1 MPDKEGSGQPRY
13 CTSCGAQITPDNAFC
28 TSCGASIPPPRIE
41 SEGVP
46 PQASF
51 AGEMSLSS
59 SASRSVLKE
68 VLGPVR
74 RLSIPSTSNLQG
86 LLSGTVRWFGRLPAA
101 IKVVLTVLVLLSLLV
116 LLSPIGPVVAAVMA
130 GVSIIALIARVAQ
143 HKSTMG
149 WGITLATSLIL
160 TLLLSGI
167 SGILDSGNSTE
178 DIVSNRGDPTT
189 REAVG
194 GEDDYEVP
202 VDVYLIEQDPFFMEG
217 YLAVNLDDDDFIA
230 SNWLGNTYISGD
242 VFPDGGLYWNG
253 NQIGDLDNYEY
264 ACTYEGDDPR
274 GFEEA
279 MQEACGFAPSVE
291 D

>member
-1 MPDKEGSGQPRY
+1 MSANEGSGQSPRY
-13 CTSCGAQITPDNAFC
+13 CTSCGAQIRLDNTFC
-28 TSCGASIPPPRIE
+28 TSCGASLSPE
-41 SEGVP
+41 S
-46 PQASF
+46 
-51 AGEMSLSS
+51 AGPDL
-59 SASRSVLKE
+59 ARSVSQPHVRPVVDYQNIAQGKAERLLRWFREQPLITKAAIVGLVLIVLVM
-68 VLGPVR
+68 VLGPINHIV
-74 RLSIPSTSNLQG
+74 S
-86 LLSGTVRWFGRLPAA
+86 A
-101 IKVVLTVLVLLSLLV
+101 IVVGISFFALLV
-116 LLSPIGPVVAAVMA
+116 
-130 GVSIIALIARVAQ
+130 RVAQ
-143 HKSTMG
+143 HKSTRG

-167 SGILDSGNSTE
+167 SGILDSGSSTE
-178 DIVSNRGDPTT
+178 DVVSNRGDPTA
-189 REAVG
+189 RESVG

-217 YLAVNLDDDDFIA
+217 YLAVNLDDDVFIA